1 MVMQNSKLDEL
12 IDSLY
17 ECESPYAYIVSYY
30 LSRFDKDAYTKL
42 GLGNKKV
49 THEVIGKKININAN
63 TLKNQRDSFDAIH
76 DNPRK
81 GWWRRELWPAEK
93 KVVAFLENY
102 SHDEIYNLVYEILNN
117 PTSSFV
123 DVLKSWENNQ
133 LIDNNISNQY
143 DDYSGKNIKRE
154 VNQRQGQEQFR
165 QKVLDN
171 FRNRCCLTGEQN
183 IRLLEASHII
193 PWSIRLDTQLDP
205 RNGLC
210 LSWIYHKLFDEGYFT
225 IDNHLIVHISNQ
237 SVKLCDLNKYLLNII
252 NGTEI
257 QKPIQYNIHPEY
269 LEYHRNHIFKH
280 L

>member
-1 MVMQNSKLDEL
+1 MSMIRNNVPR
-12 IDSLY
+12 I
-17 ECESPYAYIVSYY
+17 AIIVSYY
-30 LSRFDKDAYTKL
+30 LSRFDQKAYNQLHFGNVGETHKQIGNILNVKESSIKNYRDIFDPYYDNDRVGWVDYKL
-42 GLGNKKV
+42 GSSEKEIMANFEGFDFEDITSLILELLKNPNLYR
-49 THEVIGKKININAN
+49 EEENIYYLIKKIKFNV
-63 TLKNQRDSFDAIH
+63 Q
-76 DNPRK
+76 
-81 GWWRRELWPAEK
+81 G
-93 KVVAFLENY
+93 
-102 SHDEIYNLVYEILNN
+102 NL
-117 PTSSFV
+117 F
-123 DVLKSWENNQ
+123 KSKDITDPN
-133 LIDNNISNQY
+133 
-143 DDYSGKNIKRE
+143 DYSGKNIKRE

-193 PWSIRLDTQLDP
+193 PWSRRVDTQLDP

-225 IDNHLIVHISNQ
+225 LDNNLIIHISNQ
-237 SVKLCDLNKYLLNII
+237 SVKLCNLNKYLLNRI
-252 NGTEI
+252 NRTEI

>member
-1 MVMQNSKLDEL
+1 MIRNNVPR
-12 IDSLY
+12 I
-17 ECESPYAYIVSYY
+17 AIIVSYY
-30 LSRFDKDAYTKL
+30 LSRFDHKAYNQL
-42 GLGNKKV
+42 HFGNTGE
-49 THEVIGKKININAN
+49 THKQIGNILNVKESSI
-63 TLKNQRDSFDAIH
+63 KNYRDIFDPYY
-76 DNPRK
+76 DNPRR
-81 GWWRRELWPAEK
+81 GWVQYKLGSSEK
-93 KVVAFLENY
+93 EIMVNFQEFNFEDITSLILE
-102 SHDEIYNLVYEILNN
+102 
-117 PTSSFV
+117 
-123 DVLKSWENNQ
+123 VLKNSILYREEENIYY
-133 LIDNNISNQY
+133 LIKKIKFNIQSNLFKSKNIT
-143 DDYSGKNIKRE
+143 DANDYSGKNIKRE